1 MSNYPPPPPPPPGQ
15 PSDPSAVPP
24 GMYRASDGNV
34 YPQQGPQMTQPPPP
48 KKKGKGGKVL
58 LIVAGAIVALCAL
71 GGVLAAISGN
81 SGEDVQTGSSATT
94 VAGAPAKADEASLY
108 PNRPDKKK
116 GDKERAAGQSAD
128 LSGYTVTMVSGTY
141 KKEIN
146 QFEKD
151 GYVVADVSISNRD
164 KDAQSYNTF
173 EWKLLTPAGTI
184 IDPCICGGKQ
194 LGSGDLVTGGK
205 IDGQLTFEVGNVKGA
220 YYLIYDPSDLGSERA
235 IWQITV

>member
-1 MSNYPPPPPPPPGQ
+1 MSNYPPPPPSGQ
-15 PSDPSAVPP
+15 GDPSVIPP

-34 YPQQGPQMTQPPPP
+34 YPQQGYQQPPPP
-48 KKKGKGGKVL
+48 KKKGGAGKVL
-58 LIVAGAIVALCAL
+58 LIVAACTLGLCGLLGAV
-71 GGVLAAISGN
+71 VAISGN
-81 SGEDVQTGSSATT
+81 SDEEVETGSAATT
-94 VAGAPAKADEASLY
+94 VAGAPATTAKADEASLY

-128 LSGYTVTMVSGTY
+128 LSGYTVTMTSGTY
-141 KKEIN
+141 KREIN

-164 KDAQSYNTF
+164 KAAQSYNTF
-173 EWKLLTPAGTI
+173 EWKLLTPGGTI
-184 IDPCICGGKQ
+184 IDPCFCGGKQ

-205 IDGQLTFEVGNVKGA
+205 IDGQLVFEVGDVKGA
-220 YYLIYDPSDLGSERA
+220 YYVIYDPSDLGSERA